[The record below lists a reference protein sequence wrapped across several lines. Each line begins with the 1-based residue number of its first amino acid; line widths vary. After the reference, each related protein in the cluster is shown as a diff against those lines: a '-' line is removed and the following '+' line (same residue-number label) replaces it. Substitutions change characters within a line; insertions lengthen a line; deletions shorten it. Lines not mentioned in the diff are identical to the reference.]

1 MPYACIRRSRYGYIV
16 NNKNTLKHP
25 DVVILDKDNNLNIF
39 FLCAVRLHI
48 TGCNGQTCK
57 FEQQFD
63 VSSKQI
69 EFTISAN
76 SNKPKCDDQ
85 RSQVYTENKQTEE
98 DKV

>member
-39 FLCAVRLHI
+39 FVCAVRLHI

-57 FEQQFD
+57 F
-63 VSSKQI
+63 
-69 EFTISAN
+69 
-76 SNKPKCDDQ
+76 
-85 RSQVYTENKQTEE
+85 
-98 DKV
+98 